1 MHRKP
6 REGKGY
12 IAMAARSK
20 VPYGEDEDEKIA
32 AARAQISNHEE
43 DRQALLLEHVGMVET
58 LNGWRDGIL
67 AIGTFGFDEIVVE
80 GDKAD
85 AAEPTTGDDEAK
97 TRGLL
102 KAAAGFEHKK
112 DDPVDVLGSKPQ
124 VGPVSLLQ
132 HPQAESTMEVEAKS
146 EKKEERT
153 RTTLADLF
161 SRHDVQDEKP
171 PESGGKKD
179 AGGEDGRKKA
189 ARCVKP
195 GEAAAKAAAVARSK
209 GEDPGTS
216 AKIQKLMAKMLKRKI
231 HPEAERE
238 MSVKGVG
245 GVKDIREHPTVHQ
258 ELDGSNNHRYAV
270 LGDSSQRSKKGWT
283 NKISVI

>member
-1 MHRKP
+1 
-6 REGKGY
+6 
-12 IAMAARSK
+12 
-20 VPYGEDEDEKIA
+20 
-32 AARAQISNHEE
+32 
-43 DRQALLLEHVGMVET
+43 MVET

-216 AKIQKLMAKMLKRKI
+216 AKIQKVRSSL
-231 HPEAERE
+231 
-238 MSVKGVG
+238 SSG
-245 GVKDIREHPTVHQ
+245 
-258 ELDGSNNHRYAV
+258 LDRPIFYWNQ
-270 LGDSSQRSKKGWT
+270 DSSVYSVDRGLRLIISDLRKSGMLR
-283 NKISVI
+283 NKLRVRP